1 MYIEEYEIV
10 SLGTKYTGKH
20 GNTEKKNQVL
30 TRLQSEDGITLK
42 ELSNLIE
49 SFDDSI
55 HRNEGKNC
63 KIKLE
68 LKDNL
73 MES

>member
-30 TRLQSEDGITLK
+30 TRMHSEEGIQPKRL
-42 ELSNLIE
+42 LDLLE
-49 SFDDSI
+49 SYDENI
-55 HRNEGKNC
+55 HKHEGKNC
-63 KIKLE
+63 KVTVEFKE
-68 LKDNL
+68 T
-73 MES
+73 E

>member
-1 MYIEEYEIV
+1 MYIDSYEIV
-10 SLGTKYTGKH
+10 SLGTKYAGKN

-30 TRLQSEDGITLK
+30 THLHSEDGITLK

-55 HRNEGKNC
+55 HRHEGKNC
-63 KIKLE
+63 KIIVE
-68 LKDNL
+68 FR
-73 MES
+73 ETGR

>member
-10 SLGTKYTGKH
+10 SLGTKYAGKN

-30 TRLQSEDGITLK
+30 THLHSEDGILLK

-63 KIKLE
+63 KIKVE
-68 LKDNL
+68 FKDT
-73 MES
+73 

>member
-10 SLGTKYTGKH
+10 SLGTKYAGKH

-30 TRLQSEDGITLK
+30 THLHSEDGIHSK

-55 HRNEGKNC
+55 HRHEGKNC
-63 KIKLE
+63 KIIVE
-68 LKDNL
+68 VR
-73 MES
+73 ETGR

>member
-30 TRLQSEDGITLK
+30 TRLHSENGMLLK
-42 ELSNLIE
+42 ELATLIE
-49 SFDDSI
+49 SFDDSV
-55 HRNEGKNC
+55 HKNEGKTC
-63 KIKLE
+63 KITVE
-68 LKDNL
+68 FR
-73 MES
+73 ETGR

>member
-55 HRNEGKNC
+55 HRNEGKTC
-63 KIKLE
+63 KIIVE
-68 LKDNL
+68 FRETNR
-73 MES
+73 

>member
-1 MYIEEYEIV
+1 MYIEEYKIV
-10 SLGTKYTGKH
+10 SLGTKYTGKN

-30 TRLQSEDGITLK
+30 THLHSEDGILLK

-63 KIKLE
+63 KIKVE
-68 LKDNL
+68 FKDT
-73 MES
+73 

>member
-10 SLGTKYTGKH
+10 SLGTKYAGKN

-30 TRLQSEDGITLK
+30 THLHSEDGITLK

-55 HRNEGKNC
+55 HRHEGKNC
-63 KIKLE
+63 KIKVE
-68 LKDNL
+68 FKDTQ
-73 MES
+73 

>member
-1 MYIEEYEIV
+1 MYIEQYEIV

-20 GNTEKKNQVL
+20 GNTKKENQVL

-42 ELSNLIE
+42 ELLNLIE
-49 SFDDSI
+49 SFDDSV

-63 KIKLE
+63 KIKIE
-68 LKDNL
+68 FKDT
-73 MES
+73 

>member
-10 SLGTKYTGKH
+10 SLGTKYAGKN

-30 TRLQSEDGITLK
+30 THLHSEDGILLK

-49 SFDDSI
+49 SFDDSV

-63 KIKLE
+63 KIKIE
-68 LKDNL
+68 FKDT
-73 MES
+73 

>member
-10 SLGTKYTGKH
+10 SLGTKYAGKN

-30 TRLQSEDGITLK
+30 THLHSEDGILLK

-55 HRNEGKNC
+55 HRHEGKNC
-63 KIKLE
+63 KIIVE
-68 LKDNL
+68 FHENR
-73 MES
+73 

>member
-1 MYIEEYEIV
+1 MYIDSYEIV

-49 SFDDSI
+49 SFDDSV

-63 KIKLE
+63 KIR
-68 LKDNL
+68 
-73 MES
+73 

>member
-1 MYIEEYEIV
+1 M
-10 SLGTKYTGKH
+10 SDK
-20 GNTEKKNQVL
+20 
-30 TRLQSEDGITLK
+30 GITLK

-63 KIKLE
+63 KIKVE
-68 LKDNL
+68 FKDT
-73 MES
+73 

>member
-10 SLGTKYTGKH
+10 SLGTKYAGKN

-30 TRLQSEDGITLK
+30 THLHSEDGILLK

-55 HRNEGKNC
+55 HRNVGKTC
-63 KIKLE
+63 KIIVE
-68 LKDNL
+68 FRETNR
-73 MES
+73 

>member
-1 MYIEEYEIV
+1 MYIEKYEIV
-10 SLGTKYTGKH
+10 SLGTKYAGKN

-30 TRLQSEDGITLK
+30 THLHSEEGIVLK
-42 ELSNLIE
+42 ELTNLIE

-63 KIKLE
+63 KIKVE
-68 LKDNL
+68 FKDT
-73 MES
+73 